1 MRIEL
6 IFTACNTIVLP
17 LNYNPNDISYK
28 EGFEPPVYKIHLI
41 AQILY
46 LKPLGH
52 LSIMSLTGI
61 EPIFLPYQSNILP
74 LNYKLF
80 IIYIYI
86 L

>member
-17 LNYNPNDISYK
+17 LNYNPFIFLRGADVSQHQGPPAKYINKSDK

-52 LSIMSLTGI
+52 LSLNKKKKI
-61 EPIFLPYQSNILP
+61 NI
-74 LNYKLF
+74 Y
-80 IIYIYI
+80 
-86 L
+86 